1 MVNRIKHDSESK
13 RTQIKNMN
21 KHVFICLFIFFV
33 CVLQDSLSC
42 LILIYRKWPSGCN
55 GIARGVTAG
64 NDVMFNVIYS
74 NLKHCFFWKQKTE
87 FGKATKTGSPHPP
100 PLLTDPDYCTHVFF
114 WYVQKRETR
123 ELSLSSDN
131 DAQVATSCIIIFVYR
146 L

>member
-42 LILIYRKWPSGCN
+42 LILIYRKRPSGCN

-87 FGKATKTGSPHPP
+87 FGKATKTGSPHPS
-100 PLLTDPDYCTHVFF
+100 LQILITVHTFF
-114 WYVQKRETR
+114 
-123 ELSLSSDN
+123 SDMYKN
-131 DAQVATSCIIIFVYR
+131 VKLENYH
-146 L
+146 